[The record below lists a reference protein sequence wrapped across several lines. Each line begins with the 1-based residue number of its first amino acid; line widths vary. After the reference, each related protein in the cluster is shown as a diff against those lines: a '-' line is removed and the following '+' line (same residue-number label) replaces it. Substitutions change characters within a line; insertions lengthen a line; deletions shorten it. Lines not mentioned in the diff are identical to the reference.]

1 MKKPSLV
8 TLICL
13 LCMASFNAQA
23 GRGERGHEP
32 PTPEERTERM
42 VEQLSLDEQQ
52 ANSLLE
58 IFTVA
63 DEQRNAMKAEHEQL
77 IRQDMCALFLNTNAQ
92 VEAVL
97 TAEQYAELDE
107 MMQRRANHRAEH
119 ASWKGESGPGKRPS
133 LEDCENLSSQASS

>member
-1 MKKPSLV
+1 VKKLSLV

-13 LCMASFNAQA
+13 LCTASYNAQT
-23 GRGERGHEP
+23 GRGERGYEP

-42 VEQLSLDEQQ
+42 VGQLNLDEQQ

-58 IFTVA
+58 IFTAA
-63 DEQRNAMKAEHEQL
+63 DEQRDAMKAEHEQL
-77 IRQDMCALFLNTNAQ
+77 IRQDMCALFLSTSDQ

-107 MMQRRANHRAEH
+107 MMQRRADHRAEH
-119 ASWKGESGPGKRPS
+119 ASRKGKRGPKNRPS